1 MVTEKKKRLASAVDK
16 TMSISYK
23 RRSSID
29 MTRGILNKV
38 GYSYND
44 LKIIPAVTSDIS
56 SRKECNIFEEDGMLP
71 IFASPML
78 SVTNEHNFEMWKN
91 NKVRPIAPRS
101 IAYKKRLEYLQNG
114 DWVALSLKE
123 FDKLFIT
130 GTPTFKVYSEKTYN
144 VCVDLANGHMH
155 SLYKKIWDAKHKSYE
170 CGYNLVVMTGNIANP
185 ETYKWLCDWQYESNV
200 KVVDY
205 IRLSIGTGAGCLT
218 TSNTGV
224 HYPIGSLINECKEIK
239 DNYDATKC
247 PAIVADGGI
256 RNYDDI
262 NKALALG
269 SDYVMI
275 GSLLSGL
282 LESSAEM
289 VIESNDPVKFPVY
302 YDREAGEISYNVGYD
317 ETKTI
322 RIWDV
327 NHEEE
332 KREFIRSMKN
342 ITKKFI
348 GMSTKEAQIAINAA
362 LEEPIIADK
371 KDLKT
376 SEGCTKFIPVHYT
389 LAQWL
394 ENLQD
399 YLRSAMSYCDAKTLD
414 EFRNNTYLIPC
425 SPGTMIAVNK

>member
-1 MVTEKKKRLASAVDK
+1 MKNINV
-16 TMSISYK
+16 YH
-23 RRSSID
+23 
-29 MTRGILNKV
+29 GILNKI

-44 LKIIPAVTSDIS
+44 LKIVPAIMSNIE
-56 SRKECNIFEEDGMLP
+56 SRKQCNIFDDEGMLP

-78 SVTNEHNFEMWKN
+78 SITNEHNFNIWKK
-91 NKVRPIAPRS
+91 NKVKSIIPRT
-101 IAYKKRLEYLQNG
+101 IPYNKRLEYLQNSE
-114 DWVALSLKE
+114 WTALSLKE
-123 FDKLFIT
+123 FERIFVKIKSTSKFKIEED
-130 GTPTFKVYSEKTYN
+130 KVYKI
-144 VCVDLANGHMH
+144 CVDLANGHM
-155 SLYKKIWDAKHKSYE
+155 SQIYNIIYIAKDRAKRMGYK
-170 CGYNLVVMTGNIANP
+170 LLVMTGNIANP
-185 ETYKWLCDWQYESNV
+185 ETYRWLCDLHDEVSM

-205 IRLSIGTGAGCLT
+205 IRLSIGTGAACLT
-218 TSNTGV
+218 TSNVGI
-224 HYPIGSLINECKEIK
+224 HYPIASLIDECKTIK
-239 DNYDATKC
+239 DSYDDTNLC
-247 PAIVADGGI
+247 PSIVADGGI

-269 SDYVMI
+269 ADYVMI
-275 GSLLSGL
+275 GSLFAGL

-289 VIESNDPVKFPVY
+289 IIESNDPVKFPVY

-389 LAQWL
+389 IAQWI

-399 YLRSAMSYCDAKTLD
+399 YLRSAMSYCDAKNLD